1 MRRLSSSLSRS
12 LRSAPSKIFSSA
24 AARSARETASWSR
37 LAAALE
43 KILLGAERRL
53 LLSDDDK
60 RRTAYHEAGHAL
72 AAMLAAGADPVRR
85 ISIIPRGEALGVT
98 LSAPDGDRFSYTRDE
113 LEAKACVLLAGRA
126 AEEVVFGDMTTTAES
141 DLEQVTAMAR
151 RMFGRWGM
159 SKAVGLMTVIPNGHR
174 IDGGEISPQT
184 LSVVDSEV
192 KQFTDDAYSDVTDLL
207 RRERGRLDALAMA
220 LLAHETL
227 DADDAYA
234 AAGVRR
240 LRSSDDAKLDV
251 MQDPPREKEA

>member
-1 MRRLSSSLSRS
+1 
-12 LRSAPSKIFSSA
+12 
-24 AARSARETASWSR
+24 
-37 LAAALE
+37 
-43 KILLGAERRL
+43 
-53 LLSDDDK
+53 
-60 RRTAYHEAGHAL
+60 
-72 AAMLAAGADPVRR
+72 
-85 ISIIPRGEALGVT
+85 
-98 LSAPDGDRFSYTRDE
+98 
-113 LEAKACVLLAGRA
+113 
-126 AEEVVFGDMTTTAES
+126 MTTTAES

-240 LRSSDDAKLDV
+240 LRSSDDATLDL